1 MLETFDALLVHQA
14 AARGDEIHLR
24 LLDEQERETPVS
36 YRELLEVARRHAAG
50 LALAGV
56 KPGDRVLLMLPT
68 GLPLIATLYGCHLL
82 GAVPVPLYPPFRL
95 KGVAPY
101 LERLGRICRS
111 VEASLM
117 VADPALPVLLRAGL
131 GTLCPPIVTP
141 EALDVASSH
150 DRDRGEAAGG
160 DPTARAV
167 SPDDTALIQFSSGS
181 TGPQRGVVLTHGQI
195 LANCAAIATR
205 LGLAPGIRGVSWLPL
220 YHDMG
225 LIGSL
230 FTPLQVGFEAVLFS
244 PKAFLL
250 DPASWPRLISRYRAT
265 ISLGPNFAYQLLAR
279 RVTPADLPGVDLSSW
294 TIALNGAEPIEP
306 STIRRFAQ
314 HFAPLGFPPGALIGV
329 YGLAEMALG
338 VTMPAAGSGIV
349 TDRIDAARL
358 REAGVAEASE
368 DPERL
373 REVAAVGP
381 ALDGFEV
388 AVLGPEGQSL
398 PDRQEGL
405 IAARGP
411 SRTTGYWRN
420 PAETDLAIR
429 DGWLHTGDMGYRVG
443 DRLFITG
450 RAKDLIIRGGRNYHP
465 QELELAAEAVA
476 GVRGGS
482 CVAFGV
488 PDAERGTEAVTV
500 AFETRV
506 ALADRAGLL
515 AQVAH
520 AVQAATGL
528 RPDRVLALEPGTVP
542 KTSSGKRQRR
552 AARDLHMAGQ
562 LGHAPSAADAL
573 KQAAGHHLRAIW
585 GTPRH
590 E

>member
-1 MLETFDALLVHQA
+1 MLETFDALLASQA

-36 YRELLEVARRHAAG
+36 YRQLHDVARRHAVG
-50 LALAGV
+50 LACAGV

-68 GLPLIATLYGCHLL
+68 GLPLIASIYGCHLL
-82 GAVPVPLYPPFRL
+82 GAIPVPLYPPFRL

-101 LERLGRICRS
+101 LKRLACICQA
-111 VEASLM
+111 VGASLM
-117 VADPALPVLLRAGL
+117 VADPALPLLLRAGL

-141 EALDVASSH
+141 EALDVA
-150 DRDRGEAAGG
+150 GELPAR
-160 DPTARAV
+160 TA
-167 SPDDTALIQFSSGS
+167 SPEDTALIQFSSGS
-181 TGPQRGVVLTHGQI
+181 TGPQLGVVLTHGQI
-195 LANCAAIATR
+195 LANCEAIATR
-205 LGLAPGIRGVSWLPL
+205 LDLKPGIRGVSWLPL

-230 FTPLQVGFEAVLFS
+230 FIPLLIGFEAILYA
-244 PKAFLL
+244 PKSFLL
-250 DPASWPRLISRYRAT
+250 DPASWPRLIARYGAT
-265 ISLGPNFAYQLLAR
+265 ISMGPNFAYQLLAR
-279 RVTPADLPGVDLSSW
+279 RVAPEDLPGVDLSSW

-306 STIRRFAQ
+306 STIRRFER
-314 HFAPLGFPPGALIGV
+314 HFAPLGFPHGALIGV

-388 AVLGPEGQSL
+388 AVLGPGGQLL
-398 PDRQEGL
+398 PDRHEGL

-411 SRTTGYWRN
+411 SRMAGYWRN

-429 DGWLHTGDMGYRVG
+429 DGWLHTGDMGYCVG
-443 DRLFITG
+443 KRLFITG

-465 QELELAAEAVA
+465 QELEIAAEAVL

-506 ALADRAGLL
+506 AQADRADLL
-515 AQVAH
+515 VKVAH

-573 KQAAGHHLRAIW
+573 RQAAGHHLRAIW
-585 GTPRH
+585 GTPRY